1 MRILTEYLES
11 RPILKPAAEDIV
23 FRYRFCPRPAAN
35 SVLYMMYYWS
45 FSRFSPSW
53 WTPLSLHYIPVSR
66 AWVGST
72 RWAHRLPQIN
82 HRLSLAELFH
92 NYLTRYSL
100 TPPHNGAQCNHCLN
114 IPSFSMYSVSHTSV
128 TVPTAQSTDSRRK
141 RLCPSSFLLFLQVV
155 GKLRNCVLP
164 PPAGMECRLKC
175 RSKNKKTGLFKNI
188 NHTPLQYLEWR

>member
-1 MRILTEYLES
+1 MRILTKYLES

-23 FRYRFCPRPAAN
+23 FRCRFCPRPAAS

-100 TPPHNGAQCNHCLN
+100 TPPHNGAQCKHCLN
-114 IPSFSMYSVSHTSV
+114 IPSFSVQCFTHLRHGPHSTIHGQSQEAVVSFFFFVIFAGGWKTTKLCFAATSWYGV
-128 TVPTAQSTDSRRK
+128 
-141 RLCPSSFLLFLQVV
+141 
-155 GKLRNCVLP
+155 
-164 PPAGMECRLKC
+164 
-175 RSKNKKTGLFKNI
+175 
-188 NHTPLQYLEWR
+188 